1 MPPER
6 TDNSQQYA
14 DYRREVAANQIAAS
28 LRAGILIVVGL
39 HLPVLALDYAF
50 FRDDFAALAG
60 IRLSNAL
67 MLAVFWGLVPRW
79 PVSSMLASLVV
90 VGGHLVAV
98 IAVAGGIPSLY
109 YPAIMLLF
117 LGMPVLLPL
126 TSRQAAVV
134 SSVVFGL
141 FVSQPLLGFGE
152 FPANVFMINLLLPG
166 LAAVECVVSCAL
178 LDRLK
183 FQDYLRREEIA
194 AARDEL
200 AKLDDAKTRFSANV
214 HHELRTPLTLML
226 APLDGLR
233 EGDYGESSPAAARI
247 LGTMHSNGQRLLKLI
262 NNLLDL
268 AKLENQEFSISRQ
281 PLELVDFV
289 EDLIEG
295 TRSLAAVKG
304 LEVSVRPLGVIP
316 SICAD
321 RDALDKIMINLVGN
335 ALKFTEAGGSVV
347 VELEESEGGVELRVI
362 DSGVGLE
369 ADQLSRIFDRFAQV
383 DCSTTRK
390 HEGTGIGLS
399 LAMELVGSH
408 NGKIWATSG
417 GVGQGTTI
425 HVFLP
430 AGESDFAEE
439 DIRDFVS
446 LDDAEDFRRESF
458 PDHPAGSTND
468 RYVDMDAN
476 VRRWVDQSDPD
487 ADEPGNSRL
496 EDADGRS
503 QILVVDDNADMREL
517 LVFILGKEFF
527 VRTARNGRE
536 ALECLDVFEPSLV
549 VTDVMMPEMSGT
561 ELCEAIK
568 SDSRFDQIPVMIVSS
583 KAESDMK
590 VRGLELGADDYV
602 TKPFHPREVL
612 ARARSLVNLRDA
624 QHAVIDRNL
633 KLGEALE
640 KLQLAQQKLVQSE
653 RLAAVGELAAG
664 IAHEVNNPVN
674 FSLNAARAMQ
684 AVAPEIEELAMS
696 IAAVD
701 WSDVEKLPAQAE
713 AFQAQLDK
721 IGIAELAS
729 SVGELT
735 QIVCNGLERTQK
747 LVGDLRDYAGPD
759 RGAIR
764 ERENVVLGFESTISL
779 VARDFLS
786 HGIDLQVD
794 WLDTPVYVMAD
805 MSALNQV
812 LLNLL
817 KNSLYAL
824 QGVESG
830 PPSDPLRTELTI
842 GGGEGEVIIR
852 VRDNGPGIPEDIVS
866 KIFEPFFTTKEVGT
880 GSGLGL
886 SMSRGIAEAHGGSLL
901 VSDSGRSGAEFVLVL
916 PTAED

>member
-1 MPPER
+1 
-6 TDNSQQYA
+6 
-14 DYRREVAANQIAAS
+14 
-28 LRAGILIVVGL
+28 
-39 HLPVLALDYAF
+39 
-50 FRDDFAALAG
+50 
-60 IRLSNAL
+60 
-67 MLAVFWGLVPRW
+67 
-79 PVSSMLASLVV
+79 
-90 VGGHLVAV
+90 
-98 IAVAGGIPSLY
+98 
-109 YPAIMLLF
+109 
-117 LGMPVLLPL
+117 
-126 TSRQAAVV
+126 
-134 SSVVFGL
+134 
-141 FVSQPLLGFGE
+141 
-152 FPANVFMINLLLPG
+152 
-166 LAAVECVVSCAL
+166 
-178 LDRLK
+178 
-183 FQDYLRREEIA
+183 
-194 AARDEL
+194 
-200 AKLDDAKTRFSANV
+200 
-214 HHELRTPLTLML
+214 
-226 APLDGLR
+226 
-233 EGDYGESSPAAARI
+233 
-247 LGTMHSNGQRLLKLI
+247 
-262 NNLLDL
+262 
-268 AKLENQEFSISRQ
+268 
-281 PLELVDFV
+281 
-289 EDLIEG
+289 
-295 TRSLAAVKG
+295 
-304 LEVSVRPLGVIP
+304 
-316 SICAD
+316 
-321 RDALDKIMINLVGN
+321 
-335 ALKFTEAGGSVV
+335 
-347 VELEESEGGVELRVI
+347 
-362 DSGVGLE
+362 
-369 ADQLSRIFDRFAQV
+369 
-383 DCSTTRK
+383 
-390 HEGTGIGLS
+390 
-399 LAMELVGSH
+399 
-408 NGKIWATSG
+408 
-417 GVGQGTTI
+417 
-425 HVFLP
+425 
-430 AGESDFAEE
+430 
-439 DIRDFVS
+439 
-446 LDDAEDFRRESF
+446 
-458 PDHPAGSTND
+458 
-468 RYVDMDAN
+468 
-476 VRRWVDQSDPD
+476 
-487 ADEPGNSRL
+487 
-496 EDADGRS
+496 
-503 QILVVDDNADMREL
+503 
-517 LVFILGKEFF
+517 
-527 VRTARNGRE
+527 
-536 ALECLDVFEPSLV
+536 
-549 VTDVMMPEMSGT
+549 MSGT

-624 QHAVIDRNL
+624 QHAVVDRNL

-684 AVAPEIEELAMS
+684 AVTPEIEELAMT

-701 WSDVEKLPAQAE
+701 WSDLEKLPAQAE

-779 VARDFLS
+779 VARDFFS

-830 PPSDPLRTELTI
+830 PQSDPLRTELSI

-852 VRDNGPGIPEDIVS
+852 VRDNGPGIPEGIVS